1 MLYYPSNVYSKMKF
15 NIYIY
20 SVFGHLN
27 IQILNNPYS
36 IVFYIYILFDIL
48 QKYFKFMLYWIF
60 NYDNRNEHKT
70 DIIRAEQNSK

>member
-1 MLYYPSNVYSKMKF
+1 MLCYPSNVYSRMKF

-27 IQILNNPYS
+27 IQILNNPCS
-36 IVFYIYILFDIL
+36 VVFYCTYILFDIL
-48 QKYFKFMLYWIF
+48 QKYFKFIRIF

-70 DIIRAEQNSK
+70 DIIS

>member
-1 MLYYPSNVYSKMKF
+1 MLYYSSNIYSRMKF
-15 NIYIY
+15 KIYIY

-48 QKYFKFMLYWIF
+48 QKYFKFILCYIEF
-60 NYDNRNEHKT
+60 LIT
-70 DIIRAEQNSK
+70 IIEMNIKQI